1 MIALMQGGI
10 ELFALEPG
18 PDPAQLFESYSDILG
33 LI

>member
-1 MIALMQGGI
+1 MIAFVQCGL

-18 PDPAQLFESYSDILG
+18 PYPALPFESYSDILG